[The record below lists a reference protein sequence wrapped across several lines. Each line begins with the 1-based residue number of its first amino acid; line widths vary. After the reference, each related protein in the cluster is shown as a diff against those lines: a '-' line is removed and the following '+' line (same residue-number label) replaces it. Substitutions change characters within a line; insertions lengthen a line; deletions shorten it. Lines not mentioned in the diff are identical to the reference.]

1 MSYPDAVWERAM
13 TVQQVI
19 LKALAAR
26 CIGTERRT
34 FSGSRRAH
42 SGAGGSGMRST
53 GILAGLWKLPV
64 PWTPRTRPPHLG
76 KRHKRVFHSYHRPLP
91 NNRSNH
97 LSNESGQIT
106 CQQHDRPG
114 RSARPRGAP
123 ASAARCVLFIAV
135 ASGTPRCPV
144 DRSRLHDRYLCD
156 RRGCVLAPAR
166 PCSRCSARIAR
177 TVQTGV
183 RKRIRQGYP
192 RDLWAS
198 RENGDAPAPSA
209 QRNHC
214 DLDGSRRTDNRTGRH
229 VSRGSLQ
236 GRPVPMGGVDSWRRS
251 VLPVSAP
258 RRESQRQTI

>member
-135 ASGTPRCPV
+135 ASGT
-144 DRSRLHDRYLCD
+144 HD
-156 RRGCVLAPAR
+156 VLLIVAGFM
-166 PCSRCSARIAR
+166 
-177 TVQTGV
+177 TG
-183 RKRIRQGYP
+183 ICATDAG
-192 RDLWAS
+192 AS
-198 RENGDAPAPSA
+198 LL
-209 QRNHC
+209 QRA
-214 DLDGSRRTDNRTGRH
+214 
-229 VSRGSLQ
+229 
-236 GRPVPMGGVDSWRRS
+236 PVPDALLAS
-251 VLPVSAP
+251 P
-258 RRESQRQTI
+258 EQY